1 VSYHPAIAAAPSLGD
16 RAVSRPTATV
26 WDPVTRYKLL
36 LDVNNAIIS
45 QTSREDLFRSLA
57 REIRSI
63 VAYDRFGISI
73 YDPASNSTNW
83 FATADGITVESMD
96 DSPRS
101 LDKAPVARHVI
112 TSRRPLIIPE
122 LAQYAHWNTVRLM
135 MDAGLKAT
143 MAFPLIVRND
153 IMGTLH
159 FSFKE
164 PPPSLDELSGFLAEL
179 SGQVALAVDN
189 MLAHTKLVEMNT
201 RLEQQKRYLLRD
213 ADTQYHPGKFYYSS
227 SIMRSIMR
235 QLDMVA
241 DSDASV
247 LLTGE
252 TGTGKDHIARYIHYF
267 SARRDALFVK
277 VNCPALVESLF
288 ETELFGHTKG
298 AFTGASAKRVGR
310 FEMANGGT
318 VFLDEI
324 GALSLQLQAKLL
336 HVLQDRCFE
345 RVGDS
350 RPLEVNFRLIAAT
363 NVDLE
368 KAIRD
373 NLFRPDLYYRLNTV
387 SFHLPPLRERVEEI
401 EPLVHQLIQTQTE
414 VLHRVPP
421 ALSSEAMTV
430 LKRHAWPGNVRELR
444 NVVNRLIIVYSGKT
458 VGRRDLEPL
467 LNLRQ
472 GETTRTPMTLA
483 DAERA
488 HLMKVLALTKGMVGG
503 KMGAAAILNVPKSTL
518 QYRLHKH
525 GLNPRDFLR

>member
-1 VSYHPAIAAAPSLGD
+1 MSYSSAGSAFGLRD
-16 RAVSRPTATV
+16 QMTSRPPPTA

-45 QTSREDLFRSLA
+45 QTTRADLFHSLA
-57 REIRSI
+57 REIRRI

-73 YDPASNSTNW
+73 YDSPSNSTNW

-96 DSPRS
+96 DSPRT
-101 LDKAPVARHVI
+101 LDKAPVARQVI
-112 TSRRPLIIPE
+112 ASRQPLIIPD
-122 LAQYAHWNTVRLM
+122 LAQYGHWHTVKLM
-135 MDAGLKAT
+135 MEAGLKST

-159 FSFKE
+159 FSFKQ
-164 PPPSLDELSGFLAEL
+164 PPPSMDELAGFLAEL

-201 RLEQQKRYLLRD
+201 QLEQQKRYLLRD
-213 ADTQYHPGKFYYSS
+213 AHTQYHPTKFYYSS
-227 SIMRSIMR
+227 SVMRDIMR
-235 QLDMVA
+235 QVEMVA

-247 LLTGE
+247 LITGE
-252 TGTGKDHIARYIHYF
+252 TGTGKDHIARYIHYL

-288 ETELFGHTKG
+288 ETELFGHAKG

-324 GALSLQLQAKLL
+324 GVLLPQLQAKLL

-350 RPLEVNFRLIAAT
+350 RPLEVNFRVIAAT
-363 NVDLE
+363 NIDLE
-368 KAIRD
+368 TAIRQ
-373 NLFRPDLYYRLNTV
+373 NQFRADLYYRLNTV
-387 SFHLPPLRERVEEI
+387 TFHIPPLRERVEEI
-401 EPLVHQLIQTQTE
+401 EPLVHRLIQSETE
-414 VLHRVPP
+414 ALHRVPP
-421 ALSSEAMTV
+421 ALSPEAMEA
-430 LKRHAWPGNVRELR
+430 LKRHSWPGNVRELR

-467 LNLRQ
+467 LTLRQ
-472 GETTRTPMTLA
+472 PEVHHAPMTLA
-483 DAERA
+483 AVERA
-488 HLMKVLALTKGMVGG
+488 HLMKVLAMTKGIVGG
-503 KMGAAAILNVPKSTL
+503 KKGAAAVLNVPKSTL
-518 QYRLHKH
+518 QYRLRKH
-525 GLNPRDFLR
+525 GVKPQEFL